1 MAGLAQRNSR
11 LGMPHLNRN
20 QPHLKAGLANRI
32 AAPKPPPA
40 VGAAQPLTTAKPLT
54 SPQAPTVPATQ
65 STPTDPLQTAS
76 GAAVPKPPLKPP
88 PAPAPGSTD
97 PFAIAPS
104 SGPGDPRDGTYWQ
117 NVTKLQFNDRNEY
130 AKDLA
135 DQTTADTS
143 YAAALQQAIQARATQ
158 ERTLGE
164 SAIRGNLGSSGWLN
178 RTQGEQVRDYTQERA
193 NASLSKSQEDAARL
207 AARTALVQG
216 FSLEEAQE
224 RAEAAGRRSTGA
236 VGEAESGEP
245 GPAGSP
251 AAASSAGASGK
262 KGGKSKPAKQNAP
275 NPSVGNAVA
284 LTPPYKA
291 ALGKRRKA

>member
-1 MAGLAQRNSR
+1 MATGLAQRNSR
-11 LGMPHLNRN
+11 LGVPHLNRN

-40 VGAAQPLTTAKPLT
+40 VGAAKPLTT
-54 SPQAPTVPATQ
+54 PQAPTATVPATQ
-65 STPTDPLQTAS
+65 STPTDPLKTV
-76 GAAVPKPPLKPP
+76 GDTKPNHIKAP
-88 PAPAPGSTD
+88 PAPAPTD
-97 PFAIAPS
+97 PFAITPS
-104 SGPGDPRDGTYWQ
+104 SGPDDPRDATYWQ

-143 YAAALQQAIQARATQ
+143 YASALQQAIQARATQ

-164 SAIRGNLGSSGWLN
+164 SAIKGNLGSSGWLN

-193 NASLSKSQEDAARL
+193 NAALTKSQEDAARL

-224 RAEAAGRRSTGA
+224 RAEAAARRGA
-236 VGEAESGEP
+236 GAIAEAESGEP
-245 GPAGSP
+245 AVASSP
-251 AAASSAGASGK
+251 AAAVPGK
-262 KGGKSKPAKQNAP
+262 QGGKSKLAKQNAP
-275 NPSVGNAVA
+275 RVGNAVA

-291 ALGKRRKA
+291 ALGKRRKAQ